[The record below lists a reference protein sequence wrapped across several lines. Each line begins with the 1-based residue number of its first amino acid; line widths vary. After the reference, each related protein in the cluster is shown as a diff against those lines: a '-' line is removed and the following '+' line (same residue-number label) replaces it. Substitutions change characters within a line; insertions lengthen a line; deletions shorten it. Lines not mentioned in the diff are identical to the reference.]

1 MEDTKQNITA
11 GQKRQNSDNS
21 GPASKRAHMSDAEVQ
36 IKILIPA
43 AAVGALIGKGG
54 EAMKNLKNESGCRVN
69 MSKNQ
74 EFYHGTNER
83 ICVVKGKVNSCN
95 LVLQAIIDKIK
106 EKADSSSSKSTDFDL
121 NGFERAK
128 QMKLVVPNTSA
139 GMVIGKSGASI
150 KEIRESTGATIQ
162 VYPKAGSDEAK
173 NSPERVITVG
183 AETNAILIDA
193 CLKVLEKVAADP
205 LHAQPIENNSKP
217 GFTSNNNETNNS
229 QFDFNRQQ
237 QNNNYGNLSQY
248 PNNSNPVWQS
258 QTSLV
263 SDQGYGQMNK
273 TGQFPPGPKMNPVQ
287 GMGNMDLLS
296 FLDNLQ
302 STLRTSGFNE
312 TSVSEIMAAMQVLA
326 KYNIMGLG
334 IGVATMAQMRQS
346 DQPIPPQQQQQP
358 MMQQQPPQQR
368 YDMGP
373 PQMMGGPP
381 VMGGMMDGPGDRN
394 DSVNYSYYY

>member
-1 MEDTKQNITA
+1 
-11 GQKRQNSDNS
+11 
-21 GPASKRAHMSDAEVQ
+21 
-36 IKILIPA
+36 
-43 AAVGALIGKGG
+43 
-54 EAMKNLKNESGCRVN
+54 
-69 MSKNQ
+69 
-74 EFYHGTNER
+74 
-83 ICVVKGKVNSCN
+83 
-95 LVLQAIIDKIK
+95 
-106 EKADSSSSKSTDFDL
+106 
-121 NGFERAK
+121 
-128 QMKLVVPNTSA
+128 
-139 GMVIGKSGASI
+139 
-150 KEIRESTGATIQ
+150 
-162 VYPKAGSDEAK
+162 
-173 NSPERVITVG
+173 
-183 AETNAILIDA
+183 
-193 CLKVLEKVAADP
+193 LEKVAADP

-217 GFTSNNNETNNS
+217 SFQSNNNETNNS

-258 QTSLV
+258 QTSL
-263 SDQGYGQMNK
+263 GYGQMNK

-334 IGVATMAQMRQS
+334 LGIGVATMAQMRQS

-394 DSVNYSYYY
+394 DSFAWRS